1 MADIDIIILFV
12 SITEHA
18 VMNLMPGHS
27 GNSYP
32 VRRLLEDSE
41 RFLQVGDS
49 VLIEAQF
56 QSLDGVGNFY
66 QTVMPTLQSLPVGVL
81 VPR

>member
-12 SITEHA
+12 LITEHA
-18 VMNLMPGHS
+18 IMNSMPGHS
-27 GNSYP
+27 GTSYL
-32 VRRLLEDSE
+32 VRCLLEDSE
-41 RFLQVGDS
+41 KFLPVGDS

-66 QTVMPTLQSLPVGVL
+66 QTIMPTLQSLPIGVL
-81 VPR
+81 IPR